1 MVRGTLTI
9 NTKLERARLT
19 RRQKRPN
26 EVVPSEKAVEFQ
38 LLLTNRFEAPQLE
51 TTGDLDTYNN
61 NLTFPKGLDSTNAAI
76 IFKNTTTLKFVEQ
89 TYLPSEVRDAVKRL
103 KCDKAPEEDNI
114 TAGILYDGGGGGSG
128 TYCPDVHEAVQ

>member
-1 MVRGTLTI
+1 M
-9 NTKLERARLT
+9 
-19 RRQKRPN
+19 
-26 EVVPSEKAVEFQ
+26 VPSEKTVEFQ
-38 LLLTNRFEAPQLE
+38 LLLTNRFEAPQPE

-76 IFKNTTTLKFVEQ
+76 IFKNTTTLKFVKQ

-114 TAGILYDGGGGGSG
+114 TAGIL
-128 TYCPDVHEAVQ
+128 

>member
-9 NTKLERARLT
+9 NTKLEWARLT

-38 LLLTNRFEAPQLE
+38 LLLTNRFEAPQPE

-76 IFKNTTTLKFVEQ
+76 IF
-89 TYLPSEVRDAVKRL
+89 
-103 KCDKAPEEDNI
+103 
-114 TAGILYDGGGGGSG
+114 
-128 TYCPDVHEAVQ
+128 

>member
-1 MVRGTLTI
+1 M
-9 NTKLERARLT
+9 
-19 RRQKRPN
+19 
-26 EVVPSEKAVEFQ
+26 VPSEKAVEFQ

-114 TAGILYDGGGGGSG
+114 TAGILYDRGGGEWDLLPRCSRS
-128 TYCPDVHEAVQ
+128 CSVDAL

>member
-1 MVRGTLTI
+1 M
-9 NTKLERARLT
+9 
-19 RRQKRPN
+19 
-26 EVVPSEKAVEFQ
+26 VPSEKAVEFQ
-38 LLLTNRFEAPQLE
+38 LVLTNRFEAPQLE

-114 TAGILYDGGGGGSG
+114 TAGILYDGRGGGGVGPIAKMFTKLFSR
-128 TYCPDVHEAVQ
+128 CIVDVKFPAAGRMHR